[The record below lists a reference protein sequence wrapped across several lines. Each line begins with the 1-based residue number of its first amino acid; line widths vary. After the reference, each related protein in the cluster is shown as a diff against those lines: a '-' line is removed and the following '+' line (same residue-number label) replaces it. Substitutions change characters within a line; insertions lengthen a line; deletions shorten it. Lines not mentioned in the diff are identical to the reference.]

1 MKKTP
6 AAILRVQLEALQTEQ
21 QTRIISNPKLF
32 SLNNQAASITQGI
45 QIQVPGSGDSPVT
58 FKDAALKMQVTPNI
72 IGDGNILLDI
82 QVNNDSPGG
91 SGSINTMEI
100 QTKLLIADGDIVVIG
115 GIKKNIVTDQLDSV
129 PGLNKV
135 PVIGKMFSGKSK
147 EDDLTELLV
156 FIAPRVL

>member
-1 MKKTP
+1 MAGTGGDGPTITSGVSGSEGADFTSDTAAITSAASGGNDGILNFNASGNIPQTAGLGILKKTP
-6 AAILRVQLEALQTEQ
+6 AAILRVQLEALQSEQ

-58 FKDAALKMQVTPNI
+58 FKDANLKMQVTPNI

-91 SGSINTMEI
+91 SGSII
-100 QTKLLIADGDIVVIG
+100 LWK
-115 GIKKNIVTDQLDSV
+115 
-129 PGLNKV
+129 
-135 PVIGKMFSGKSK
+135 
-147 EDDLTELLV
+147 
-156 FIAPRVL
+156 